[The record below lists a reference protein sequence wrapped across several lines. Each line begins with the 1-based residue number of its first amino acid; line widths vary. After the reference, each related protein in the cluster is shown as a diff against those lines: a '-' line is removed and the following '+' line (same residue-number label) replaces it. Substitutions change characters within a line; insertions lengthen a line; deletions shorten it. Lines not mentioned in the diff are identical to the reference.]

1 MDLTGQ
7 TLLIADDEEGIVRL
21 LQDYFEIQGYRVT
34 AARNGAEA
42 LRKAEEAP
50 DLILL
55 DVGLPDMDGLEVCRK
70 IRERVDCP
78 ILFLT
83 ARVEEQDRI
92 NGFLMG
98 GDDDILKPFSIDE
111 LGARVMAHLRRERRR
126 ERKSHVKTAGDVMI
140 CYEER
145 SVTCRGERISLT
157 NTEYE
162 ILELL
167 SMHPGQ
173 VFSKESIY
181 EKIRGLDAT
190 GDSAIVA
197 EHIRRIRS
205 KTARYTKT
213 ELIGTVWGVGYK
225 WIG

>member
-55 DVGLPDMDGLEVCRK
+55 DVGLPDMDGLEGCRK
-70 IRERVDCP
+70 IRERV
-78 ILFLT
+78 
-83 ARVEEQDRI
+83 
-92 NGFLMG
+92 
-98 GDDDILKPFSIDE
+98 
-111 LGARVMAHLRRERRR
+111 VMAHLRRERRR

-157 NTEYE
+157 KTEYD

>member
-1 MDLTGQ
+1 MNYTI
-7 TLLIADDEEGIVRL
+7 LIADDDRELVRML
-21 LQDYFEIQGYRVT
+21 KTFFEIRRYSVIT
-34 AARNGAEA
+34 AENGTEA
-42 LRKAEEAP
+42 LKMAERSP
-50 DLILL
+50 DIILL
-55 DVGLPDMDGLEVCRK
+55 DINMPGADGLEVCRR
-70 IRERVDCP
+70 IRDKVSCP

-83 ARVEEQDRI
+83 ARVEEQDRV
-92 NGFLMG
+92 NGLLSG
-98 GDDDILKPFSIDE
+98 GDDYILKPFSIDE
-111 LGARVMAHLRRERRR
+111 LGARVMVHLRRERRR

-157 NTEYE
+157 KTEYD